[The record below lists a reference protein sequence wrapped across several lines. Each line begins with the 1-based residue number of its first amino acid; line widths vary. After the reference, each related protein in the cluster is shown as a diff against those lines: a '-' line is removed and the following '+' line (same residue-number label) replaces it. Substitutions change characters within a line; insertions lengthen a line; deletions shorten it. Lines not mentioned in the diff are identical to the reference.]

1 MTGLAVAVSAPALAA
16 GYWLADGL
24 GGPVAAV
31 GPQILPAFVAA
42 SSAGQDRNR
51 TLVLRQ
57 DGGAL
62 SYAVLRADPVLGEP
76 ELAETA
82 SSTHALDGVVASL
95 AAAGGGDAGDTGQA
109 LSQFDIGYVLLPAP
123 IDQALA
129 RQLDAAAGLEPL
141 TRASSYYL
149 WQVSGTVARVRVLT
163 PGGTAIPVPSG
174 AVGVNAVVAPD
185 TSGTLVLAEPAGG
198 WSATLN
204 GRSLTRL
211 SAPVNGWAQG
221 FVLPAG
227 GGRLVITRNETARDV
242 SLGCEAAALIVAF
255 ALALPG
261 TRSSVA
267 SPAAAAASDDIPVT
281 GRRRERA
288 EGARS
293 ARRRR
298 PQVAL
303 AGVTGTE
310 DRGSGPDTSV
320 GPDPGY
326 GPDTYAAV
334 GAAPTAAYGSEPA
347 AARRGRGGQHS
358 ARHGKAPRRR
368 DGPADRSEGP
378 S

>member
-1 MTGLAVAVSAPALAA
+1 MAVSAPALAA

-24 GGPVAAV
+24 GGPVAAA

-42 SSAGQDRNR
+42 SSAGQDRTR

-62 SYAVLRADPVLGEP
+62 SYAVLRDSDPVLGEP

-95 AAAGGGDAGDTGQA
+95 TAAGGGDAGDTGQA

-141 TRASSYYL
+141 TQAPSYYL

-163 PGGTAIPVPSG
+163 PGGTAVPVPSG
-174 AVGVNAVVAPD
+174 PVGVNAVVAPG
-185 TSGTLVLAEPAGG
+185 TSGTLVLAEAAGG

-204 GRSLTRL
+204 GKPLTRL
-211 SAPVNGWAQG
+211 GGAGRRVGAGFRAPRGRR
-221 FVLPAG
+221 PAG
-227 GGRLVITRNETARDV
+227 HHAQRDGPGHQPRLSRPLPCSSPSRSPCPAPGR
-242 SLGCEAAALIVAF
+242 
-255 ALALPG
+255 
-261 TRSSVA
+261 RSPPRLRRA
-267 SPAAAAASDDIPVT
+267 GADADAIPAA

-293 ARRRR
+293 ARRKRR

-303 AGVTGTE
+303 AGVTAGGVTRAEDTE
-310 DRGSGPDTSV
+310 PGSGPETDYGQDT
-320 GPDPGY
+320 
-326 GPDTYAAV
+326 
-334 GAAPTAAYGSEPA
+334 
-347 AARRGRGGQHS
+347 
-358 ARHGKAPRRR
+358 
-368 DGPADRSEGP
+368 
-378 S
+378 